1 MTTGRINQ
9 VTTLNPRGTQRGR
22 VESHPEGRP
31 SIATRKECTGRCTQ
45 PEASRRAEREGPP
58 VTIHL
63 PPLGSPRGGPP
74 RWSSSP
80 RAARYRCIRPSSGGV
95 PSPCHAARRLLVRAC
110 PRGSEGRVAIGQPS
124 TDPKKCAH
132 SPEGW
137 QDFCSRGRPRPA
149 AWNYPAQCRC
159 ADQSGHSQPLPRER
173 RGLLRY
179 QGLPPCDSRV
189 C

>member
-9 VTTLNPRGTQRGR
+9 VTTLNPRGAERSR

-31 SIATRKECTGRCTQ
+31 SIATRKERTGRCAQ

-74 RWSSSP
+74 RCSSSP
-80 RAARYRCIRPSSGGV
+80 RAARYRCMRPSSGGV

-110 PRGSEGRVAIGQPS
+110 PRGSDGGVSHRPATHRPQKMCPLARGQ
-124 TDPKKCAH
+124 A
-132 SPEGW
+132 GLLL
-137 QDFCSRGRPRPA
+137 PRPA
-149 AWNYPAQCRC
+149 EASCVE
-159 ADQSGHSQPLPRER
+159 LPR
-173 RGLLRY
+173 
-179 QGLPPCDSRV
+179 PV
-189 C
+189 